1 MGCQSKP
8 VGIDA
13 CHTSE
18 VKTTAETKIISRITN
33 GTRQQPQAPVICRAL
48 YLRIAVVVRSCPIA
62 AGPLFYIPQARP
74 SATPIQSSIVT
85 SASHCPLSQSADC
98 VLLLAPQS
106 YSGNQLVV
114 YVFCCYSHWLLL
126 PFCPTKQPR
135 LPQHCWRTALNNRL
149 FVHTFRTSAQQF
161 TC

>member
-98 VLLLAPQS
+98 VLLLAPHS

-114 YVFCCYSHWLLL
+114 YCILLL
-126 PFCPTKQPR
+126 QPLAASPF
-135 LPQHCWRTALNNRL
+135 LPDKA
-149 FVHTFRTSAQQF
+149 
-161 TC
+161 